1 MQSLA
6 LRYFDRKTRVIERTC
21 SITILQAKNI
31 MEDEKT
37 PTIYN
42 KYGIEI
48 AEDYLISNMDS

>member
-6 LRYFDRKTRVIERTC
+6 LRYFDRKTRVVERTC

-37 PTIYN
+37 GTIYD

-48 AEDYLISNMDS
+48 AEDYLI

>member
-1 MQSLA
+1 MQSRA
-6 LRYFDRKTRVIERTC
+6 LRYFDRKTRVIDRTC

-37 PTIYN
+37 RTIYD